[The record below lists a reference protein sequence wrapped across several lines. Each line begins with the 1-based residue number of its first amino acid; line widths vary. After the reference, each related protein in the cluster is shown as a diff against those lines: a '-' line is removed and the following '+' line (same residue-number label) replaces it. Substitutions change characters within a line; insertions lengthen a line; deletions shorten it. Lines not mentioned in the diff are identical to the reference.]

1 MSTHSERPGHCA
13 ECAVEIA
20 KLELRV
26 EHLEKLVEQLDDVLS
41 EIVREQVPVPTA
53 LPTEVTAKERRKA

>member
-13 ECAVEIA
+13 ECAIEIA

-41 EIVREQVPVPTA
+41 QLVREAPAIPAVRP
-53 LPTEVTAKERRKA
+53 